1 MCIYQAGKEEQKPS
15 DESLSVQKEK
25 KIETAE
31 TFDIM
36 EETPT
41 GQKGKTKMEETGE
54 INITEEPA
62 STEPEE
68 AKPVLL
74 VGGFEDMDYALF
86 LETDVGYGVT
96 GDYFKYGIYG
106 DFTETIKDGEDIYF
120 LLNEKLTDNKAKA
133 SSHREWYHYS
143 GEKIVSVSSDLEW
156 VVCREFEGESGWY
169 HEIWYRNRKAE
180 KTFEGNIYSD
190 MRRFVPCK
198 TETGGYEPIP
208 DQILDNVEEMLDELY
223 KSFGTFSGGFDE
235 GSRDTKCICFDDS
248 GTLLAVR
255 ELKEKSSS
263 DNVPERIYSLHE
275 ENCIRIY
282 DTSKEQIEMLYEL
295 TLPEMEIT
303 WPIGIS
309 QIVGTKA
316 EGWLVFSAGDTTYRM
331 NYPDGSVEKLGEFMY
346 STTFSPDGRYMA
358 YCTGSA
364 EVYYCWEYTEME
376 EVDWNL
382 YNEMRGRW
390 DCIAPGWYVEDLE
403 TGKITYIP
411 IETWEPD
418 SAPLYG
424 GRCIWIEKDKL
435 LQLLEEHI

>member
-1 MCIYQAGKEEQKPS
+1 MKKWTAALIICLLFVSVITAMCIYQAGKEEQKS
-15 DESLSVQKEK
+15 LDESLSVQKEK
-25 KIETAE
+25 EIEAAE
-31 TFDIM
+31 NFDVM
-36 EETPT
+36 EETPIE
-41 GQKGKTKMEETGE
+41 QKRE
-54 INITEEPA
+54 A
-62 STEPEE
+62 EPEE
-68 AKPVLL
+68 ARPVPLA
-74 VGGFEDMDYALF
+74 GGFEDMDYALF

-106 DFTETIKDGEDIYF
+106 DFTETVQDGEDIYF
-120 LLNEKLTDNKAKA
+120 ILNEKLTGNKTVA

-156 VVCREFEGESGWY
+156 VVCREFEGESGRY
-169 HEIWYRNRKAE
+169 HEIWYRNGEAE
-180 KTFEGNIYSD
+180 KTLEGNIYSD

-208 DQILDNVEEMLDELY
+208 DQILDNIETMLDELY
-223 KSFGTFSGGFDE
+223 TSFGTFGGGFDE
-235 GSRDTKCICFDDS
+235 GSRSTNYICFDDS

-255 ELKEKSSS
+255 ELKKSSGS
-263 DNVPERIYSLHE
+263 EDVPERLYSLHA

-295 TLPEMEIT
+295 TLPEMEVT
-303 WPIGIS
+303 WPIEIS
-309 QIVGTKA
+309 QIVGTKE
-316 EGWLVFSAGDTTYRM
+316 EGWLVFSAGDATYRM

-364 EVYYCWEYTEME
+364 EVYYCWELTEME
-376 EVDWNL
+376 ESDWNL
-382 YNEMRGRW
+382 YNEMRERW
-390 DCIAPGWYVEDLE
+390 DCTAPGWYVEDLE
-403 TGKITYIP
+403 TGKMTYIP

-435 LQLLEEHI
+435 LQLLD